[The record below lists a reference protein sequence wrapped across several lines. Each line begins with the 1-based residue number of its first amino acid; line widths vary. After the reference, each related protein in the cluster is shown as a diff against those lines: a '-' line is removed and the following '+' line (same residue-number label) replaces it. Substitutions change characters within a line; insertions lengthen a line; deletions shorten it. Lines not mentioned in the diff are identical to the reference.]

1 MRPSITNP
9 SLADIESLMSQNIA
23 PEWFADLQAHRW
35 QFNGIALQD
44 LFRNDAKRVHHFQIS
59 AAGLTLDY
67 SKNFCTTATLA
78 AFAELAAQVQL
89 PAAVQA
95 LIHGTEVNGTEHRPA
110 LHTALRGFQTPT
122 AVRAEISETS
132 SRLAA
137 FSHQLRSGHYLGFS
151 GKPICDVVNIGI
163 GGSDLG
169 PRMAVAA
176 LTAQQT
182 TPRVHF
188 VANVD
193 PAELI
198 ETLAALNPETTLII
212 TASKTFTT
220 LETLANSSAA
230 RQWLQAAAA
239 GRDISAQLVAITASP
254 QRARQFGIEDSNIFP
269 MWDWVGGRFSLWSA
283 IGLSIAIAIGWEGF
297 EQMLQGAAAMDSH
310 YAEALPTQNMPM
322 LMALLECWY
331 LNCWDAHSV
340 AVLPYAHHLRLF
352 PAFLQQLSMESLGKA
367 TTVTGAA
374 VRGHTGAVIWGEPG
388 TNSQHS
394 FMQLLHQGTRMITVD
409 FILPLSTDLTL
420 TETLT
425 EQHAHLVAS
434 CLSQSRALMV
444 GKSEADVIRDLQAQ
458 GLDAA
463 EIARQ
468 APHRVLPGNH
478 PSNTLTMDRLSP
490 ATLGALIALYEHK
503 VHTQS
508 VLWQINAFDQWGVEL
523 GKKIEAQIF
532 PALSG
537 SAEPGLDESTLQ
549 LAQKYQQVRNQN
561 AKNNT

>member
-1 MRPSITNP
+1 MIKKV
-9 SLADIESLMSQNIA
+9 A
-23 PEWFADLQAHRW
+23 PEWFADLQVHRQ
-35 QFNGIALQD
+35 QFDGVSLQD
-44 LFRNDAKRVHHFQIS
+44 LFRTNTERASHFQVS

-67 SKNFCTTATLA
+67 SKNFCTAATLSV
-78 AFAELAAQVQL
+78 FSDIAERMQL

-95 LIHGTEVNGTEHRPA
+95 LINGAEVNGTEHRPA
-110 LHTALRGFQTPT
+110 LHTALRGFQAPA
-122 AVRAEISETS
+122 AVRAVIAETS
-132 SRLAA
+132 ARLED
-137 FSHQLRSGHYLGFS
+137 FTRQLRSGHIRGFS
-151 GKPICDVVNIGI
+151 GKPITDVVNIGI

-182 TPRVHF
+182 GPRVHF

-193 PAELI
+193 PAELV
-198 ETLAALNPETTLII
+198 ETLAALNPETTLVI

-220 LETLANSSAA
+220 LETLANSAAA
-230 RQWLQAAAA
+230 RQWLQVAAA
-239 GRDISAQLVAITASP
+239 GRDITSQLVAITASP
-254 QRARQFGIEDSNIFP
+254 QRAQQFGIEDSNIFP

-297 EQMLQGAAAMDSH
+297 EQLLQGAAAMDNH
-310 YAEALPTQNMPM
+310 YAEAPLSQNMPM
-322 LMALLECWY
+322 LMAFLECWY
-331 LNCWDAHSV
+331 LDCWDAHSI
-340 AVLPYAHHLRLF
+340 AVLPYAHRLRLF

-367 TTVTGAA
+367 TRVNGAPA
-374 VRGHTGAVIWGEPG
+374 RGHTGAVIWGEPG

-394 FMQLLHQGTRMITVD
+394 FMQLLHQGTRMIPVD
-409 FILPLSTDLTL
+409 FILPLSSDTALA
-420 TETLT
+420 

-444 GKSEADVIRDLQAQ
+444 GKSEDDVIRELQSQ
-458 GLDAA
+458 GLDAD

-468 APHRVLPGNH
+468 VPHRVLPGNH
-478 PSNTLTMDRLSP
+478 PSNTLTMDQLNP

-503 VHTQS
+503 VHAQS

-537 SAEPGLDESTLQ
+537 NAEPGLDQSTLQ
-549 LAQKYQQVRNQN
+549 LAQHYLQVRNQN
-561 AKNNT
+561 LPNNGSN